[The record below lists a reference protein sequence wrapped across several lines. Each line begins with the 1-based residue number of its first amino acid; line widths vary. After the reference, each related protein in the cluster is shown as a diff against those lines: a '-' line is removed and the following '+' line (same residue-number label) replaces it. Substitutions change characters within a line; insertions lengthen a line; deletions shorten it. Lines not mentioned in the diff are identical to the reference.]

1 MKKEYEDFELKA
13 LILDWLHRRGRWGS
27 HYFSIDSLVNRLSH
41 VVKNDGKKI
50 KKIIKELIG
59 DGYLLAHKKG
69 EVISLNPTKSREI
82 IEYIKNSFKI

>member
-1 MKKEYEDFELKA
+1 
-13 LILDWLHRRGRWGS
+13 
-27 HYFSIDSLVNRLSH
+27 VNRLSH